1 MEEVKLEKEK
11 LKVLFVEDEDL
22 ARQKL
27 GKFLRR
33 RFEEVELCENGL
45 DGFLKF
51 QEAFNNG
58 KKFDFILSDINMPKM
73 DGLEMLEKIR
83 EFDSEIPCAFITARN
98 ESENLIKA
106 ISLQV
111 TEYILKP
118 IDLEEITKKLDKI
131 CNNLNL
137 EKKVEAQKSELD
149 NYLEIINQEA
159 LVSKTDLKGKITF
172 VNDGFCEVSGYTREE
187 LIGSHH
193 NIVRHPDVNKS
204 FFEDMWSTIK
214 TGKIWNGTHKN
225 LTKDGTTYFVN
236 TKIFPIF
243 DINREN
249 IIEYMAVRFLV
260 TEEEQEKRKNFKRFI
275 EQLTEYKK
283 TIGKLKTDKEN
294 LDKRLIETQK
304 TFTVLEEKARV
315 SEDKRKALLK
325 QLEAYESSNLQHN
338 KMDIMAK
345 QDKSKQFDDMYKSL
359 NALKTKNLK
368 LENDLKSMQAMY
380 DSKEGE
386 VSSLIEK
393 EIENQKRINEL
404 RDLVTNL
411 QKENGDLKIKKGGI
425 FK

>member
-1 MEEVKLEKEK
+1 MEEVKIEKEK
-11 LKVLFVEDEDL
+11 LKILYVEDEEL

-33 RFEEVELCENGL
+33 RFEDLELCENGL

-51 QEAFNNG
+51 QEAFNSG
-58 KKFDFILSDINMPKM
+58 KKFDLILSDINMPKM
-73 DGLEMLEKIR
+73 DGIDMLEKIR
-83 EFDSEIPCAFITARN
+83 ELDSEIPCIFITARN

-106 ISLQV
+106 ISLHV

-118 IDLEEITKKLDKI
+118 IDLEEITEKLDKI

-137 EKKVEAQKSELD
+137 EKRFKAQKIELD
-149 NYLEIINQEA
+149 NYLDIINQEA
-159 LVSKTDLKGKITF
+159 LVSKTDLKGRITF
-172 VNDGFCEVSGYTREE
+172 ANDGFCEVSGYTREE
-187 LIGSHH
+187 LIGAPH
-193 NIVRHPDVNKS
+193 NIVRHPDVSKS
-204 FFEDMWSTIK
+204 FFEDLWTTIK
-214 TGKIWNGTHKN
+214 KGKIWSGTHKN
-225 LTKDGTTYFVN
+225 LTKDKTTYFVN

-243 DINREN
+243 DINRKN

-283 TIGKLKTDKEN
+283 TIGKLKIDKEN

-304 TFTVLEEKARV
+304 IFSVLEEKARV
-315 SEDKRKALLK
+315 SENKRKSLLN
-325 QLEAYESSNLQHN
+325 QLEAYESSNLQYN
-338 KMDIMAK
+338 KMDIIAK
-345 QDKSKQFDDMYKSL
+345 QDKSKQFEDMYKSL
-359 NALKTKNLK
+359 NALKTKNIR

-380 DSKEGE
+380 DSKNSE
-386 VSSLIEK
+386 VSHLIEK

-411 QKENGDLKIKKGGI
+411 QKENGELKIKKGSI
-425 FK
+425 F